1 MGPFFSGKSMKR
13 IRVHTPFTFN
23 DADHN
28 KTDFDVGVHN
38 VKNEI
43 ADHWFTQ
50 RYAEVLDKTDTTG
63 DGASQA
69 QLDQLNAKIAELT
82 TQNAELIAQVTAAA
96 EGLTERNAL
105 IEEQKQKIAELTE
118 QVNGAKK

>member
-1 MGPFFSGKSMKR
+1 MKR

-23 DADHN
+23 DSDYN
-28 KTDFDVGVHN
+28 KTDFAVGVHN

-50 RYAEVLDKTDTTG
+50 RYAEVLDKTDTGG
-63 DGASQA
+63 DGTSQA
-69 QLDQLNAKIAELT
+69 QIDALNAKIAELT
-82 TQNAELIAQVTAAA
+82 AKNTELTEQAGAAA
-96 EGLTERNAL
+96 EGLNERDTL
-105 IEEQKQKIAELTE
+105 IEEQKQKISELTE

>member
-1 MGPFFSGKSMKR
+1 MKR
-13 IRVHTPFTFN
+13 IRVHTLFTFN

-28 KTDFDVGVHN
+28 KTDFEVGVHN

-50 RYAEVLDKTDTTG
+50 RYAEVLDKTDNGG
-63 DGASQA
+63 DDASQA
-69 QLDQLNAKIAELT
+69 QLDQLNAKIADLTTLNTELATKNGELT
-82 TQNAELIAQVTAAA
+82 TQVTAAA

>member
-1 MGPFFSGKSMKR
+1 MKR

-23 DADHN
+23 DTDHN
-28 KTDFDVGVHN
+28 KTDFAVGVHN

-50 RYAEVLDKTDTTG
+50 RYAEVLDKSDTSG
-63 DGASQA
+63 DSTSQA
-69 QLDQLNAKIAELT
+69 QIDALNAQITELT
-82 TQNAELIAQVTAAA
+82 TQNAELTTKNGELTEQVTAAA

-105 IEEQKQKIAELTE
+105 IEEQQQKIAELTE

>member
-1 MGPFFSGKSMKR
+1 MKR

-23 DADHN
+23 DSEYN

-50 RYAEVLDKTDTTG
+50 RYAEVLDKTDNG
-63 DGASQA
+63 GEGASQA
-69 QLDQLNAKIAELT
+69 EIGVLNAKIAELT
-82 TQNAELIAQVTAAA
+82 TQNTELTAKNVELTAQVTAAA

-105 IEEQKQKIAELTE
+105 IDEQKQKIAELTE
-118 QVNGAKK
+118 QVNGAKKQ

>member
-1 MGPFFSGKSMKR
+1 MKR

-23 DADHN
+23 DSEYN

-50 RYAEVLDKTDTTG
+50 RYAEVLDKTDNG
-63 DGASQA
+63 GEGASQA
-69 QLDQLNAKIAELT
+69 EIGVLNAKIAELT
-82 TQNAELIAQVTAAA
+82 TQNTDLTVKKGELTAQVTAAA

-118 QVNGAKK
+118 QVNGAKKQ

>member
-1 MGPFFSGKSMKR
+1 MKR

-28 KTDFDVGVHN
+28 KTDFEVGVHN
-38 VKNEI
+38 VKNDI

-50 RYAEVLDKTDTTG
+50 RYAEVLDKTDTAG
-63 DGASQA
+63 DGISQA

-82 TQNAELIAQVTAAA
+82 TQNADLTSQVTAAA

>member
-1 MGPFFSGKSMKR
+1 MKR

-23 DADHN
+23 DSEYN

-50 RYAEVLDKTDTTG
+50 RYAEVLDKTDTAG
-63 DGASQA
+63 DGVSQA

-82 TQNAELIAQVTAAA
+82 TQNAELATKNGELTAQVTAAA

-105 IEEQKQKIAELTE
+105 IDEQKQKIAELTE

>member
-1 MGPFFSGKSMKR
+1 MKR

-28 KTDFDVGVHN
+28 KTDFEVGVHN

-50 RYAEVLDKTDTTG
+50 RYAEVLDKTDNG
-63 DGASQA
+63 GEGASQA

-82 TQNAELIAQVTAAA
+82 TQNGDLATKNGELTAQVTAAA

>member
-1 MGPFFSGKSMKR
+1 MKR

-23 DADHN
+23 DSEYN
-28 KTDFDVGVHN
+28 KTDFEVGVHN

-50 RYAEVLDKTDTTG
+50 RYAEVLDKTDNGG

-69 QLDQLNAKIAELT
+69 QLDQLNAEIAELT
-82 TQNAELIAQVTAAA
+82 TQNAELTTQVTAAA

>member
-1 MGPFFSGKSMKR
+1 MKR

-23 DADHN
+23 DTDYT

-38 VKNEI
+38 VKNDI
-43 ADHWFTQ
+43 ADHWFTL
-50 RYAEVLDKTDTTG
+50 RHAEVLDKTDNG
-63 DGASQA
+63 SDGANQGKI
-69 QLDQLNAKIAELT
+69 DELNAKIAELT
-82 TQNAELIAQVTAAA
+82 TQNTELTAKNGDLTAQVTAAA

-118 QVNGAKK
+118 QVNGAKKQ

>member
-1 MGPFFSGKSMKR
+1 MKR

-23 DADHN
+23 DSEYN

-50 RYAEVLDKTDTTG
+50 RYAEVLDKTDNGG

-69 QLDQLNAKIAELT
+69 QLDDLSAKIAELT
-82 TQNAELIAQVTAAA
+82 SQNTVLTTKNGELTEQVTAAA

>member
-1 MGPFFSGKSMKR
+1 MKR

-23 DADHN
+23 DTDYT
-28 KTDFDVGVHN
+28 KTDFEVGVHN
-38 VKNEI
+38 VKNDI

-50 RYAEVLDKTDTTG
+50 RHAEVLDKTDTAS
-63 DGASQA
+63 DGTSQTQIDA
-69 QLDQLNAKIAELT
+69 LNAKVIELT
-82 TQNAELIAQVTAAA
+82 TQNAELTTKNSELTEQVTAAA

>member
-1 MGPFFSGKSMKR
+1 MKR

-23 DADHN
+23 DSEYN

-50 RYAEVLDKTDTTG
+50 RYAEVLDKTDNGG
-63 DGASQA
+63 DDASQA
-69 QLDQLNAKIAELT
+69 QLDQLNAKIADLTTLNTELATKNGELT
-82 TQNAELIAQVTAAA
+82 TQVTAAA